1 MRSLLEQIKKPNDIK
16 NIDPSDYDALAE
28 ELRTFIVNTVSETGG
43 HLASNLGVIELTMAL
58 HLSMDL
64 PKDKIIWDVGHQSYT
79 HKILT
84 GRREEFPGMRS
95 FGGMSGFPKQR
106 ESDCDAF
113 DTGHSSTSI
122 SAALGYTCAREMT
135 GSDYF
140 VTAVIGDGSM
150 TGGMAYEALNNA
162 AKLKSNM
169 IIILNDNNMSIS
181 ENVGGMNAYLNNIR
195 TSENYSEFKAD
206 IQTALR
212 RIPGVGNS
220 MAKGIK
226 QQKDKL
232 KHKLIDGGFFEAL
245 GLEYIG
251 PVDGHDVKKL
261 CRAIQT
267 AKRYNKAVLLH
278 VITKKGRGYKPAEQ
292 DPTGFHGVGKFDVDT
307 GKIAKGGAMS
317 WTEAFSSSMIK
328 IGEKHKH
335 VTAITAAMAPGTGLL
350 KFSKRYPDRFFDVG
364 IAEQHA
370 VTFAGGLAAAGL
382 KPYVAVYSS
391 FFQRAYDQIIHD
403 VCIPDLPVTFC
414 IDRAGIV
421 GADGET
427 HQGILDLSFF
437 GSIPGMTV
445 MAPKNAYE
453 LRDMIRFSVE
463 YEHPLAIRYP
473 RGDAWLG
480 EKEHRAPIK
489 YGRSEML
496 YEGSRIAL
504 LAVGSMVKTAC
515 EAREIL
521 KGQGIDATV
530 VNARFV
536 KPLDTR
542 MLDVLEKK
550 HDVII
555 TLEENVLRGGF
566 GEAVSDH
573 YMTKGSSV
581 SVKHVGIPDIYVEH
595 GKVDQLQHTLGM
607 DAEAAATLAMSMI
620 LKNNIILKNKKE

>member
-1 MRSLLEQIKKPNDIK
+1 MSSLLEQIRKPNDIK
-16 NIDPSDYDALAE
+16 NIDPSDYETLAE
-28 ELRTFIVNTVSETGG
+28 ELRSFIVNTVSETGG

-58 HLSMDL
+58 HLCMDL

-84 GRREEFPGMRS
+84 GRKDEFPGMRS
-95 FGGMSGFPKQR
+95 MGGMSGFPKHR
-106 ESDCDAF
+106 ESACDAF

-122 SAALGYTCAREMT
+122 SAALGYTCAREVT
-135 GSDYF
+135 GEDYY

-195 TSENYSEFKAD
+195 TSENYSEFKAELE
-206 IQTALR
+206 TALR
-212 RIPGVGNS
+212 KIPAVGDS
-220 MAKGIK
+220 VVKSVK
-226 QQKDKL
+226 QQKDRI

-251 PVDGHDVKKL
+251 PVDGHDIRKL
-261 CRAIQT
+261 TRAIET
-267 AKRYNKAVLLH
+267 AKRYDKAVLVH
-278 VITKKGRGYKPAEQ
+278 VLTKKGCGYKPAEL
-292 DPTGFHGVGKFDVDT
+292 DPTGFHGVGKFNVAT
-307 GKIAKGGAMS
+307 GKIAKSGNIS
-317 WTEAFSSSMIK
+317 WTEAFSQSMVK
-328 IGEKHKH
+328 IGAEYPKT
-335 VTAITAAMAPGTGLL
+335 VAITAAMAPGTGLS
-350 KFSKRYPDRFFDVG
+350 KFARKYPDRFFDVG

-370 VTFAGGLAAAGL
+370 VTFAGGLAAGGL
-382 KPYVAVYSS
+382 KPYVAIYSS
-391 FFQRAYDQIIHD
+391 FFQRAYDQIVHD

-437 GSIPGMTV
+437 GSVPGMTV

-453 LRDMIRFSVE
+453 LRDIIRFSADF
-463 YEHPLAIRYP
+463 EHPLAIRYP

-480 EKEHRAPIK
+480 EKEHRAPIE
-489 YGRSEML
+489 YGKSEVL
-496 YEGSRIAL
+496 YEGSQIAL

-521 KGQGIDATV
+521 KEQGIDVTV

-536 KPLDTR
+536 KPLDTK
-542 MLDVLEKK
+542 MLDELEKK
-550 HDVII
+550 HNFII
-555 TLEENVLRGGF
+555 TLEENVIRGGF
-566 GEAVSDH
+566 GEAVADY
-573 YMTKGSSV
+573 YMTKFSSV
-581 SVKHVGIPDIYVEH
+581 VVCHVGIPDVYVEH
-595 GKVDQLQHTLGM
+595 GKTEQLQNVLGM
-607 DAEAAATLAMSMI
+607 DADAVAMLAMSKI
-620 LKNNIILKNKKE
+620 L